1 METTFTRIA
10 VLRILFFILLLLYSL
25 IVFNQQPIRKNLY
38 SNEVPI
44 KPAAPVSVIN
54 TGTFFTESPGT
65 SSNNQ

>member
-10 VLRILFFILLLLYSL
+10 VLRILLFILLLLYSL

-38 SNEVPI
+38 SNDVLF
-44 KPAAPVSVIN
+44 KPGTSVAVIN
-54 TGTFFTESPGT
+54 AGNILTRPPGA

>member
-10 VLRILFFILLLLYSL
+10 VLRILLFILLLLYSL

-38 SNEVPI
+38 SNDVSF
-44 KPAAPVSVIN
+44 KPGSSAVVIN
-54 TGTFFTESPGT
+54 AGNILTGSPGT